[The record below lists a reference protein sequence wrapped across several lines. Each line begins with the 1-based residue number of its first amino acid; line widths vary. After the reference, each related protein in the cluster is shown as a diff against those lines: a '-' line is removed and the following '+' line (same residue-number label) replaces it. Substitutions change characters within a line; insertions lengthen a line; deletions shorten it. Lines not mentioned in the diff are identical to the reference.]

1 MGGETR
7 EEGEVGGT
15 MVPGGEGL
23 ERGRGEEENEE
34 VVVVAV
40 VVEEEKVY

>member
-23 ERGRGEEENEE
+23 ERGRGEEEKEE
-34 VVVVAV
+34 EVVAV

>member
-1 MGGETR
+1 
-7 EEGEVGGT
+7 

-23 ERGRGEEENEE
+23 ERGRGEEEKEE
-34 VVVVAV
+34 EVVAV

>member
-23 ERGRGEEENEE
+23 ERGRGEEENE

>member
-23 ERGRGEEENEE
+23 ERGRGEEEKEE
-34 VVVVAV
+34 EVVAV
-40 VVEEEKVY
+40 VEEEEKVY